1 MIEENVYEERQSNGS
16 NKLDNFIGIFLT
28 AVSIS
33 DGSISKM
40 VIGQLEIAVAW
51 FIIGFIHWKKERK
64 RDNFL
69 SYRWIENTHLFE
81 FTEVIL

>member
-1 MIEENVYEERQSNGS
+1 MKKDKVMVVISWIISLG
-16 NKLDNFIGIFLT
+16 FFLT

-40 VIGQLEIAVAW
+40 VIVQLGLAVAW

-64 RDNFL
+64 KER
-69 SYRWIENTHLFE
+69 
-81 FTEVIL
+81 